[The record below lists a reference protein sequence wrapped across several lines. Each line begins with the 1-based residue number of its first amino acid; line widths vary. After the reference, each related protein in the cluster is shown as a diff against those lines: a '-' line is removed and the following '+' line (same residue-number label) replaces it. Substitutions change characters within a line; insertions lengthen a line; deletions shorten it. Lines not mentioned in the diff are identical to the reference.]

1 MNRAERFL
9 FFLPKH
15 RAGVILHSS
24 IIPLH
29 QAFDA
34 RLGASL
40 FEHLPPH
47 HRIFIFIFDLVA
59 AQLDVNI
66 DLTPA
71 FAPHF
76 MEFLAA
82 PAQS

>member
-9 FFLPKH
+9 FILPKH

-40 FEHLPPH
+40 FEHLPP
-47 HRIFIFIFDLVA
+47 IFIFIFDLVA
-59 AQLDVNI
+59 AQLDVSI
-66 DLTPA
+66 DLTRPS
-71 FAPHF
+71 PHISWNF
-76 MEFLAA
+76 WLPQRRAK
-82 PAQS
+82 